1 MIRTHSLLGFLRAG
15 ILMFP
20 LLPLSITSFAQ
31 TEVSYKR
38 GATQLEDILPPS
50 PEAASKVKYS
60 DVPFTHSM
68 GAAEYSVP
76 VYVMKGRRLK
86 IPISLDYWWNTIG
99 MKLEDVAV
107 ASSGADGSDL
117 VTAYESDYMLHDDV
131 RRWLPYPATG
141 TAGSFRTEA
150 ASASSSYHGSGSAFH
165 GRTYEE
171 SSRDKVLETTLPE
184 YSEHPEKFSDDVV
197 SGFPILLWKH
207 GTVTEKGVYS
217 IGQLVAESTQKV

>member
-1 MIRTHSLLGFLRAG
+1 MVRTHSLLGFLRAG

-50 PEAASKVKYS
+50 P
-60 DVPFTHSM
+60 
-68 GAAEYSVP
+68 
-76 VYVMKGRRLK
+76 
-86 IPISLDYWWNTIG
+86 
-99 MKLEDVAV
+99 
-107 ASSGADGSDL
+107 
-117 VTAYESDYMLHDDV
+117 
-131 RRWLPYPATG
+131 
-141 TAGSFRTEA
+141 EA